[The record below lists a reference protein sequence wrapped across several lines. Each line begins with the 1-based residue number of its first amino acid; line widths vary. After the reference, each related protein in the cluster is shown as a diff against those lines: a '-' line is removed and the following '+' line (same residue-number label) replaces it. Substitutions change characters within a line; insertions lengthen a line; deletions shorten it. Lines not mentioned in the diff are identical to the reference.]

1 MRDIGDEFCSSSG
14 KGRSCWNTQRLKNDD
29 LVTKLQ
35 SSRVGQLLQ
44 LELEE
49 CSRQGPSSKAI
60 VLYAS
65 SPFKQ
70 ENVIISYGF

>member
-1 MRDIGDEFCSSSG
+1 MMTWSQNYRVLES
-14 KGRSCWNTQRLKNDD
+14 
-29 LVTKLQ
+29 
-35 SSRVGQLLQ
+35 VGQLLQ

-49 CSRQGPSSKAI
+49 CSRQGPGSKAI
-60 VLYAS
+60 VLSAS